1 MLSELISICN
11 LEMSLVRAAI
21 ILCVLAG
28 MYYYLVVTKK
38 QLRDFRS
45 VSPEHYDR
53 IVDALA
59 RFQEER
65 VGRADVHAL
74 SAHRATVSKHMNEL
88 KFRMPNDQGAVRTL
102 ERLID
107 QKEYE
112 LDDAIQGIRKSR
124 GKPLEFPNA
133 LGTYFMNLEPILLK
147 QDQEQSLAYS
157 TIS

>member
-1 MLSELISICN
+1 
-11 LEMSLVRAAI
+11 MSLVRAAI

-28 MYYYLVVTKK
+28 VYYYLVVARK
-38 QLRDFRS
+38 QLHDFRS

-53 IVDALA
+53 IIDALA

-65 VGRADVHAL
+65 VGRADIHTL
-74 SAHRATVSKHMNEL
+74 SAHRATISKHLNEL
-88 KFRMPNDQGAVRTL
+88 KFRMPNDQDAVRTL

-112 LDDAIQGIRKSR
+112 LDDAIQGIRKNQ
-124 GKPLEFPNA
+124 GKLLEFPNA
-133 LGTYFMNLEPILLK
+133 LGTYFMDLEPILLK

-157 TIS
+157 MIS